1 VFTEAFRA
9 IKVSAWLLATIRENK
24 VIGVTSTL
32 SGEGKSTVA
41 ANLAALMADSGKRVI
56 LIDADLRNPTLAHS
70 LSPRPT
76 TGWLEVTGGK
86 IDLAQATGWDP
97 ATGLALLPLVLNEA
111 PVHSDE
117 VLASREFRDL
127 VDRLRQSYDYVI
139 IDLPPIA
146 PVVDVRAI
154 DSFVFVVEWGSTR
167 IKAVLRHLL
176 AERELHDRLLGVVL
190 NKANL
195 KMLERAAGHL
205 SERILPGAI
214 VPGPVSVRASRCRD
228 AAGAAPGAHAVH
240 PRISAF
246 PATCQ

>member
-1 VFTEAFRA
+1 MRLAFRDVPGGFWCRRDSSPTATVVFTEAFRA

-117 VLASREFRDL
+117 VLASQEFRDL

-146 PVVDVRAI
+146 PVVDVRAIAPAI

-195 KMLERAAGHL
+195 KMLERF
-205 SERILPGAI
+205 EQPGI
-214 VPGPVSVRASRCRD
+214 YQNGYYRVP
-228 AAGAAPGAHAVH
+228 
-240 PRISAF
+240 
-246 PATCQ
+246 